1 MKKIILSI
9 AVLAGCALAV
19 DCEICE
25 GYEKQIDKAIEGV
38 NSVVDSAVALTG
50 SADKTA
56 RDAYRK
62 MANARYTEVIIEQ
75 LRSAESVC
83 PKLKAKA
90 DSLASVYV
98 K

>member
-1 MKKIILSI
+1 MKKIILSV
-9 AVLAGCALAV
+9 AVLAGFALA
-19 DCEICE
+19 DCEICDK
-25 GYEKQIDKAIEGV
+25 YEKQIEKAIDGV
-38 NSVVDSAVALTG
+38 NGVVDSVAVLAG
-50 SADKTA
+50 SADKA
-56 RDAYRK
+56 AMDAYRK
-62 MANARYTEVIIEQ
+62 MANSRYTEVIIEQ